1 MLIRTG
7 FVNMVLNRNK
17 KMICEQLKESILK
30 GDSIILDVRTT
41 FEYDLNRIRDSI
53 NVPLQDLTKNA
64 DEFIGKDV
72 YVYCQSGARS
82 QGAVRFLNSLGAN
95 ATNIGGISQ
104 HTECIEV

>member
-1 MLIRTG
+1 
-7 FVNMVLNRNK
+7 
-17 KMICEQLKESILK
+17 MICEDLKDSILK

-41 FEYDLNRIRDSI
+41 FEHGINRIKDSI
-53 NVPLQDLTKNA
+53 NVPLQELTRNA

-82 QGAVRFLNSLGAN
+82 QGAVQFLNHLGAN
-95 ATNIGGISQ
+95 AMNIGGISQ